1 MSALEEL
8 DRLRAD
14 VDAARAAVELARQ
27 VARRAEADL
36 AAAKAPLLA
45 YWDEVG
51 AGEREPDPDLEGRLR
66 AEVDRAGTLVETRFV
81 AGAEGRSRT
90 DLVDVRGEAI
100 VGGAQRRLEQAEAR
114 LRAFAA
120 SSFGELADER
130 AAHSLAVAARTAE
143 AVERARA
150 AEAEWLATR
159 CRRRPPRGCSTR
171 RRRPRAAVVPPRKRT
186 GLACALSVA
195 GACPGAAERDMIAP
209 NANRPRAVGAAG
221 ATAPGGTPDAAR
233 S

>member
-150 AEAEWLATR
+150 AEAEWLADRQWWSRLIATAGRPELATR
-159 CRRRPPRGCSTR
+159 LPHSPLGGVRRDP
-171 RRRPRAAVVPPRKRT
+171 VPPAAPE
-186 GLACALSVA
+186 GLLDAAASA
-195 GACPGAAERDMIAP
+195 EGGRGAA
-209 NANRPRAVGAAG
+209 
-221 ATAPGGTPDAAR
+221 
-233 S
+233 